1 MPDWGSFFVVSLVT
15 VGTVL
20 VLARRSQDTIDQFAP
35 TAQGDPAVPTAA
47 TDLST
52 QTDSVENSAV
62 RSPPTQASE
71 DAGPEVVLTS
81 RLLLANVIVTQG
93 VVALV
98 IALSAWY
105 FEIPGDAIGVTDD
118 VRAVAVGVAF
128 GAVLWVANEL
138 STTVADAAGASYDER
153 VRHLL
158 APDSVGDWAVLFGVA
173 LPLIAVSEELLFRAA
188 LIGVPAAGFGLNAWA
203 LAGASSVLF
212 ALGHGAQ
219 GRVGVVVTGTLGFV
233 LAAGYVYTGSLLVV
247 VTAHYVLN
255 AVEFLV
261 HELLEVEVLTSGR

>member
-1 MPDWGSFFVVSLVT
+1 MPAWASFLAVSVLT

-20 VLARRSQDTIDQFAP
+20 VLARRSEDVIDQHAP
-35 TAQGDPAVPTAA
+35 AGQGNAAVPATASG
-47 TDLST
+47 LSV
-52 QTDSVENSAV
+52 QTNSVDNTAV
-62 RSPPTQASE
+62 RRPPTQAVDDTTE
-71 DAGPEVVLTS
+71 IVLTS
-81 RLLLANVIVTQG
+81 RLLLVNAIVTQG
-93 VVALV
+93 AVALV

-105 FEIPGDAIGVTDD
+105 FEIPGDAIGITVE
-118 VRAVAVGVAF
+118 VGAVAVGVAF

-138 STTVADAAGASYDER
+138 STRVADAVGASYDER

-158 APDSVGDWAVLFGVA
+158 APDAAGGWVVLLTVA

-188 LIGVPAAGFGLNAWA
+188 LVGVPAAGLGLNAWA
-203 LAGASSVLF
+203 LAGVSSLAF

-233 LAAGYVYTGSLLVV
+233 LAAGYVLTGSLLVV
-247 VTAHYVLN
+247 VVAHYVLN

-261 HELLEVEVLTSGR
+261 HEFLGVDALG